1 MGRSLERRVERLR
14 RGQVL
19 LELALARWSSVVL
32 HCGSRPM
39 PNVSNS
45 GNSKLR
51 YSISGVATSAPLAA
65 ALVITIKQPDGN
77 SGSSCSAFSGLAL
90 DTLCFRVT
98 LPLGTSFPALRGAT
112 TNITLTFDA
121 EQTANNPQSSAAPT
135 SVRPVWRAVPSVRH
149 PDTAQ

>member
-1 MGRSLERRVERLR
+1 
-14 RGQVL
+14 
-19 LELALARWSSVVL
+19 
-32 HCGSRPM
+32 M

-98 LPLGTSFPALRGAT
+98 LPLGTSFPGSPGSDDKHYPYVRRRTDRQQPAIIGRTDLGSASVAGRT
-112 TNITLTFDA
+112 
-121 EQTANNPQSSAAPT
+121 ERQTSRHSTVRAP
-135 SVRPVWRAVPSVRH
+135 
-149 PDTAQ
+149 